1 MLTIIRHILPLA
13 AAAVLLNACN
23 DTPAPDERYI
33 PQGSVEINSK
43 VLIEEFTGQLCVNC
57 PTAHAEMKRF
67 AEMFGHENI
76 ISVSIHGNSGA
87 QMAIPA
93 PAGLGT
99 EEGAEYNR
107 RNNIA
112 SWPSAIVGR
121 RSGNLESNYGKWLT
135 WIVSDLIRP
144 QQTDIETDAS
154 LSADG
159 KTLSIHTRITSRQN
173 VKADSRLQLWIVEDD
188 VTGPQLTESG
198 RPDPTYVHNHVFRA
212 AVNGLDGQPA
222 VPAPKDPV
230 ELTHT
235 ISVEPKWNPA
245 NLSVVTILSSASE
258 GVIGVSR
265 TSITT
270 TDNQN
275 N

>member
-159 KTLSIHTRITSRQN
+159 QTLSIHTRITSRQN

-235 ISVEPKWNPA
+235 YPWNRNGTPPTCR
-245 NLSVVTILSSASE
+245 LSPS
-258 GVIGVSR
+258 
-265 TSITT
+265 
-270 TDNQN
+270 
-275 N
+275 

>member
-87 QMAIPA
+87 QMAIPT

-144 QQTDIETDAS
+144 QQTDHRPAC
-154 LSADG
+154 
-159 KTLSIHTRITSRQN
+159 RIRN
-173 VKADSRLQLWIVEDD
+173 R
-188 VTGPQLTESG
+188 PCCRSG
-198 RPDPTYVHNHVFRA
+198 R
-212 AVNGLDGQPA
+212 
-222 VPAPKDPV
+222 
-230 ELTHT
+230 
-235 ISVEPKWNPA
+235 
-245 NLSVVTILSSASE
+245 
-258 GVIGVSR
+258 
-265 TSITT
+265 
-270 TDNQN
+270 
-275 N
+275 

>member
-1 MLTIIRHILPLA
+1 
-13 AAAVLLNACN
+13 
-23 DTPAPDERYI
+23 
-33 PQGSVEINSK
+33 
-43 VLIEEFTGQLCVNC
+43 
-57 PTAHAEMKRF
+57 MKRF

-159 KTLSIHTRITSRQN
+159 QTLSIHTRITSRQN
-173 VKADSRLQLWIVEDD
+173 VKADSRLQLWIVEETSPDLSSPKAD
-188 VTGPQLTESG
+188 APIPHTSTTTYSGPPSTDLTDS
-198 RPDPTYVHNHVFRA
+198 RPS
-212 AVNGLDGQPA
+212 
-222 VPAPKDPV
+222 PAPQKTPV
-230 ELTHT
+230 ELTPHH
-235 ISVEPKWNPA
+235 IPWNRNGTPPTCR
-245 NLSVVTILSSASE
+245 LSPS
-258 GVIGVSR
+258 
-265 TSITT
+265 
-270 TDNQN
+270 
-275 N
+275 

>member
-107 RNNIA
+107 RNNMA
-112 SWPSAIVGR
+112 QCHSRTPKRQPRKQLRQMAHMDRLRPDPPATDRHRDRRQPVGR
-121 RSGNLESNYGKWLT
+121 RPDPFDPHPHHITPEREGRLPSPAMDCRRRRHRTSAHRKRT
-135 WIVSDLIRP
+135 PRSHIRP
-144 QQTDIETDAS
+144 QP
-154 LSADG
+154 
-159 KTLSIHTRITSRQN
+159 RIPGRRQ
-173 VKADSRLQLWIVEDD
+173 
-188 VTGPQLTESG
+188 
-198 RPDPTYVHNHVFRA
+198 
-212 AVNGLDGQPA
+212 
-222 VPAPKDPV
+222 
-230 ELTHT
+230 
-235 ISVEPKWNPA
+235 
-245 NLSVVTILSSASE
+245 
-258 GVIGVSR
+258 R
-265 TSITT
+265 T
-270 TDNQN
+270 
-275 N
+275 